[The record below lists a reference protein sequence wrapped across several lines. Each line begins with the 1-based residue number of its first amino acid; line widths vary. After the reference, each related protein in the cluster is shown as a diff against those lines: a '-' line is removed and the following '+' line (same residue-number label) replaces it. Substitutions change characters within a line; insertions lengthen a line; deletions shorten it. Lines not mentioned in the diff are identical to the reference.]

1 MKTIT
6 ISYTVLVQGHN
17 EVETERRACIDVSL
31 SNKNCAILLAVGTG
45 RETAIYERVENL
57 VRSAERLKDRQ
68 YVEGSIYRIALK
80 S

>member
-45 RETAIYERVENL
+45 RETAIYERV
-57 VRSAERLKDRQ
+57 
-68 YVEGSIYRIALK
+68 
-80 S
+80 